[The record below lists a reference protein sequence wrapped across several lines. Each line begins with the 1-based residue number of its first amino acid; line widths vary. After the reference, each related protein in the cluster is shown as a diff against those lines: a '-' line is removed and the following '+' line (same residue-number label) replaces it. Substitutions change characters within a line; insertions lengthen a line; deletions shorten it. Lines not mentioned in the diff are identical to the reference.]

1 MTDLIDI
8 LKFRTESSMNTK
20 YFMLND
26 SGKRHHVE
34 HLIEHFP
41 VVNSNSLFALFIK
54 SEKSIHIRCLV
65 MTSEKKNVF
74 RESHLVGKKQDNALN
89 GHRPSVNIVSK
100 EKIVDLSRI
109 P

>member
-20 YFMLND
+20 YFMLDD

-41 VVNSNSLFALFIK
+41 VVNSNSLFTFFVK

-65 MTSEKKNVF
+65 MTSE
-74 RESHLVGKKQDNALN
+74 
-89 GHRPSVNIVSK
+89 
-100 EKIVDLSRI
+100 
-109 P
+109 